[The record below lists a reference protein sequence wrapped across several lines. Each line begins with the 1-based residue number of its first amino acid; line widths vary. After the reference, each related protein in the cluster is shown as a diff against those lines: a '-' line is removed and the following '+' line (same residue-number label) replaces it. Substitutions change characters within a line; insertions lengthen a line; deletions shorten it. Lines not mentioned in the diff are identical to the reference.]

1 MKRKTKPGHVL
12 RLTLYVLRLRVLI
25 AFAAVRILQLVAGEK
40 WTGPAAVVFD
50 QTAALIAAGVEA
62 QLACVAGSLL
72 AERLLPLGWVRPLIT
87 HPRTPGNL
95 LRDARRL
102 RETVLREKF
111 DVLHAHTTH
120 DHALGALAARGTP
133 ARLAR
138 TIHHLRHA
146 ARGPGAG
153 ALFRRAHGI
162 AFANRAIGEGFGE
175 PGQVL
180 PPVVDAER
188 FRPGPGRAETLRRFG
203 VPEGSVLAGTVGKMA
218 AGRGHE
224 EAIEAASGLS
234 RVSLVHVGHGEKMPD
249 LKTRAATLGAASR
262 NFWPGYQED
271 ALPDLYRSWDIFVFT
286 ASGSDQGHR
295 AILEAMACGLPVV
308 ALDIPGVR
316 DLMTDGEEGVIAAD
330 VEGLSRA
337 LSLLAGSDD
346 PRRRM
351 GAKARQ
357 RAMDFTAERFAKKAK
372 SFYEHLLKE

>member
-1 MKRKTKPGHVL
+1 M
-12 RLTLYVLRLRVLI
+12 
-25 AFAAVRILQLVAGEK
+25 RILHLVAGEK

-62 QLACVAGSLL
+62 QFAFVAGSLL
-72 AERLLPLGWVRPLIT
+72 GERLLPLGWVRPLIT
-87 HPRTPGNL
+87 HPRTPCHL

-120 DHALGALAARGTP
+120 DHALAALAQRGTP

-146 ARGPGAG
+146 ARGPGTG
-153 ALFRRAHGI
+153 ALFRRAQGI
-162 AFANRAIGEGFGE
+162 AFANTAIAERFGA
-175 PGQVL
+175 PGPLL
-180 PPVVDAER
+180 PPVVDTER

-203 VPEGSVLAGTVGKMA
+203 VPEGFVLAGTVGKMA
-218 AGRGHE
+218 AGRGQE
-224 EAIEAASGLS
+224 EAIDGAAGISS
-234 RVSLVHVGHGEKMPD
+234 VALVHVGHGKRMPEF
-249 LKTRAATLGAASR
+249 KNRAASLGAERR

-271 ALPDLYRSWDIFVFT
+271 ALPDLYRSWDVFLFT

-295 AILEAMACGLPVV
+295 AILEAMASGLPVV

-316 DLMTDGEEGVIAAD
+316 DLMTDGEEGFIAAD

-337 LSLLAGSDD
+337 LLKLAGSEE
-346 PRRRM
+346 RRREM

-357 RAMDFTAERFAKKAK
+357 RALAFTAERFAEKAK
-372 SFYEHLLKE
+372 KFYEEILTG